1 MMNIESRIR
10 DSFGRQTMM
19 QTLGATIDSVAEGRV
34 VIVAPILPSSLQQQ
48 GAGHAGLTFSI
59 GDSAA
64 GYAALTVLPEG
75 AEVMTVEMKINLM
88 SPALGDRL
96 VAEGRVI
103 RGGRRIVVVA
113 ADGFAEK
120 DGARKHVAM
129 LQGTMIPVYAR
140 SSSASPPEM
149 SHWPGDSSM
158 FIAVIV
164 PFSTS
169 MA

>member
-1 MMNIESRIR
+1 MMTTEARIR
-10 DSFGRQTMM
+10 DSFDKQTMM
-19 QTLGATIDSVAEGRV
+19 QTLGATLESVAEGQV

-88 SPALGDRL
+88 SPAVGDRL

-113 ADGFAEK
+113 ADVFAETA
-120 DGARKHVAM
+120 GARKHVAM
-129 LQGTMIPVYAR
+129 LQGTMIPV
-140 SSSASPPEM
+140 
-149 SHWPGDSSM
+149 
-158 FIAVIV
+158 
-164 PFSTS
+164 
-169 MA
+169 